1 MADAEGHSAPAAVLM
16 AMTCALFRAYP
27 GDPTEPGEVLDYL
40 NRHLCK
46 VADPSFITALYAV
59 YDGDRKKLRMAR
71 AGHPLPMIYR
81 FADAKA
87 VEFDCPGVFP
97 MGVEP
102 YDRVPVTETKLE
114 HGDRLL
120 LYTDGVTERFSLD
133 EKPYGEERLLQ
144 QLESAG
150 NDSPQKIIDAI
161 SADLLKVAGDRPAD
175 DDQALLVGIVD

>member
-1 MADAEGHSAPAAVLM
+1 MM

-27 GDPTEPGEVLDYL
+27 EDPTEPGEVLHYL

-46 VADPSFITALYAV
+46 VAEPSFITALYAV
-59 YDGDRKKLRMAR
+59 YDSHQKKLRMAR

-81 FADAKA
+81 FTDTKA
-87 VEFDCPGVFP
+87 VELACPGVFP
-97 MGVEP
+97 MGIEP
-102 YDRVPVTETKLE
+102 YDQVPVTETKLE

-120 LYTDGVTERFSLD
+120 IYTDGVTERFNLD

-144 QLESAG
+144 QLESTG

-161 SADLLKVAGDRPAD
+161 LLDLQKFAGDRPAD
-175 DDQALLVGIVD
+175 DDQALMVGIVD